1 MDILLNWLWQGC
13 VLTASASITLKFCRR
28 LSATTRYQV
37 WWAAMV
43 AVLALPALPLLV
55 AAMPAPDQ
63 SSSGLGTLY
72 AVTLP
77 PLPRWPLTTV
87 FIVWSI
93 WMGVVLWKGVRAFMR
108 VRRLKQACISFPR
121 NREARLHHWMS
132 IRATGRRVQLMVS
145 DEVRCAA
152 AIGLCAPVIAVA
164 PVVLRELDD
173 EELDRILV
181 HEWAHVQRRDDI
193 ARVFQ
198 LLVNAL
204 VGFHPAVWWI
214 GRSLELEREVACDDL
229 VIEITGV
236 RTRYAKSLMKL
247 IAVPGRR
254 RDLSLVSAV
263 LSAPSLTTR
272 ILRLLD
278 RRRNVSTRRSAVALA
293 LASSWLLVLALTLA
307 SVKPVTLHAAGSQ
320 PDPRSDEPLLSLST
334 ANVKG
339 RVESVDSTGDA
350 LRRGL
355 PSLNPLQ
362 PMQQQRSVK
371 RVGVQSDPTEPVS
384 EATEGVSRQHMSTMP
399 RQVDEPSL
407 NVNQSVP
414 LAGRPVAIDVTPSP
428 LVPPAPQSVSLTPLA
443 KGAPGTADGTV
454 PPWNAAASAGTA
466 LGRTSQQAA
475 TRTAGFFTKLG
486 KNIGGSF

>member
-13 VLTASASITLKFCRR
+13 VLTTSVSITLKFCHR

-37 WWAAMV
+37 WWAALV
-43 AVLALPALPLLV
+43 AVLTLPALPLLV
-55 AAMPAPDQ
+55 AAMPAPEQ
-63 SSSGLGTLY
+63 SSSGLGSLY

-93 WMGVVLWKGVRAFMR
+93 WTGVVLWKGVRAFMR
-108 VRRLKQACISFPR
+108 VRGLKQACISFPR

-173 EELDRILV
+173 EELDRVLV

-198 LLVNAL
+198 LLVNAV

-254 RDLSLVSAV
+254 RDLSLVSAA
-263 LSAPSLTTR
+263 LSAPNLTTR

-278 RRRNVSTRRSAVALA
+278 RRRNVSTRRSAGALA
-293 LASSWLLVLALTLA
+293 LASSGLLVLALTLA
-307 SVKPVTLHAAGSQ
+307 SVKPVTLDADSFQ
-320 PDPRSDEPLLSLST
+320 PGPRSDELFFSLSA

-339 RVESVDSTGDA
+339 RVEPVDSTGDA
-350 LRRGL
+350 LPGL
-355 PSLNPLQ
+355 PAPNPLQ
-362 PMQQQRSVK
+362 YTQRQRSPK
-371 RVGVQSDPTEPVS
+371 RVDARSDSSEPIS
-384 EATEGVSRQHMSTMP
+384 EATVRVSHQPPMSTMP

-407 NVNQSVP
+407 NVNQSAP

-428 LVPPAPQSVSLTPLA
+428 LVSPMPQSVLLTPPA
-443 KGAPGTADGTV
+443 KSAPGTADGGV
-454 PPWNAAASAGTA
+454 PPWSAAASAGTA

-475 TRTAGFFTKLG
+475 TRTAGFFNRIG